1 MAKRKITLVNP
12 GAQHWTSGRYV
23 LWVGM
28 IAPNFYLI
36 YADSLEDA
44 MAELG
49 DYLADYDP
57 GMLFSPEE
65 INEEYES
72 AIQDLADEYDLS
84 PEEVRMNDRLAEI
97 AFDEAT
103 TDLTLLGD
111 NHWIHGDEW
120 GIVAENPSDKELIA
134 IAQGGR

>member
-12 GAQHWTSGRYV
+12 GAHHWTSGRYV
-23 LWVGM
+23 LWVG
-28 IAPNFYLI
+28 IPHANFYLI

-49 DYLADYDP
+49 DYLADYAP
-57 GMLFSPEE
+57 SMLISPEE
-65 INEEYES
+65 INEAYES
-72 AIQDLADEYDLS
+72 AIQDLAEEYRLS

-97 AFDEAT
+97 AYDKAME
-103 TDLTLLGD
+103 DLTLLGD
-111 NHWIHGDEW
+111 NHWIHSDEW
-120 GIVAENPSDKELIA
+120 GIVAENPSDKRLIA